1 MDKVDYGPMRP
12 ETTKV
17 FEGMR
22 LHMSPEQRLL
32 AIKFLA
38 RTVSVDGDPV
48 QKALASTIDA
58 SITDYFRNNI
68 LRDN

>member
-17 FEGMR
+17 FEGVR

-38 RTVSVDGDPV
+38 RTVCADGDDV
-48 QKALASTIDA
+48 QQALASTIDVR
-58 SITDYFRNNI
+58 ITDYFQKKYPKG
-68 LRDN
+68 